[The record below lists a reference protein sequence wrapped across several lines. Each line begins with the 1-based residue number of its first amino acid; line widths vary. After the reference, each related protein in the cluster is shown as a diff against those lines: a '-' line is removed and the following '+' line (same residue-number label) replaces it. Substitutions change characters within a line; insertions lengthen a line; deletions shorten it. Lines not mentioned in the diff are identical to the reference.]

1 MANSSDSSAWKTRL
15 NEIKASYRSDTQD
28 LILRILNAVG
38 TAGFGY
44 EAGQDLFGFL
54 FYGPNALLF
63 ASITGALFVAAVLD
77 VQYMLWSQRTQI
89 ARTST
94 DQRRIAKNSRAIS
107 MWASAILTFAYFLL
121 RFVPWLTN
129 NPEQATNITLVIT
142 RLLAIGTTAVL
153 IFQFWKNDQY
163 LQGDPDNQRR
173 QAENDIEAKRLD
185 MELDLRIETEEIRQ
199 EAYATQYRTEM
210 KRIGEAQGKQDAM
223 LLRGEMNN
231 RLSPLAEPVGGV
243 DHHPLTIT
251 DIDKMAGDG
260 LQTLKELAGE
270 PVYLA
275 PPPVGNGSAV
285 PQNGMYQNGA
295 GD

>member
-1 MANSSDSSAWKTRL
+1 
-15 NEIKASYRSDTQD
+15 
-28 LILRILNAVG
+28 
-38 TAGFGY
+38 
-44 EAGQDLFGFL
+44 
-54 FYGPNALLF
+54 
-63 ASITGALFVAAVLD
+63 
-77 VQYMLWSQRTQI
+77 
-89 ARTST
+89 
-94 DQRRIAKNSRAIS
+94 
-107 MWASAILTFAYFLL
+107 
-121 RFVPWLTN
+121 
-129 NPEQATNITLVIT
+129 LVIT